1 MLATIDV
8 GSNTLRMLIGT
19 GTNSS
24 IRPHRYYRQITR
36 LGGGCSD
43 EKGLTPESMERAHSA
58 LLEFKHILDTQ
69 QVSQLRMVGTA
80 ALRRAIN
87 RQQFV
92 SEVKNRTGLI
102 LEIIDGAE
110 EARLTAAGVLSVVD
124 PIPKLSLIIDIGGG
138 STELVCCQ
146 AERILLQKSYPLG
159 VVRLCE
165 EFPGHPERQQQISAL
180 LGQFLSELTSKLQ
193 ATDLRNCQLIGTA
206 GTVTTLAAMQ
216 LKLTDY
222 DWRKINNQT
231 LSLAW
236 LKETRENL
244 QPLSVAERER
254 LPGMEAGRGDL
265 ILPGLELLLILLQ
278 GFGKHEIKVAD
289 AGLLEGV
296 MLDLCKS

>member
-1 MLATIDV
+1 MIATIDV
-8 GSNTLRMLIGT
+8 GSNTLRMLIGDCL
-19 GTNSS
+19 NSS

-43 EKGLTPESMERAHSA
+43 AKGLDPESMERALSA
-58 LLEFKHILDTQ
+58 LQEFKRILDTQ
-69 QVSQLRMVGTA
+69 QISQLRMVGTA
-80 ALRRAIN
+80 ALRRSKN

-92 SEVKNRTGLI
+92 TEVKSRTGFSLN
-102 LEIIDGAE
+102 IIDGAE
-110 EARLTAAGVLSVVD
+110 EARLTAAGVLSVVE
-124 PIPKLSLIIDIGGG
+124 PTPEASLIVDIGGG

-165 EFPGHPERQQQISAL
+165 EFPDFPERQQQISAL
-180 LGQFLSELTSKLQ
+180 LGQFLTELTNKLP
-193 ATDLRNCQLIGTA
+193 AADLRSFQLIGTA

-216 LKLTDY
+216 LKMTDY

-236 LKETRENL
+236 LEETRANL
-244 QPLSVAERER
+244 VPLTVAEREG

-265 ILPGLELLLILLQ
+265 ILPGLELLLSLLQ
-278 GFGKHEIKVAD
+278 GFAKHEIKVAD